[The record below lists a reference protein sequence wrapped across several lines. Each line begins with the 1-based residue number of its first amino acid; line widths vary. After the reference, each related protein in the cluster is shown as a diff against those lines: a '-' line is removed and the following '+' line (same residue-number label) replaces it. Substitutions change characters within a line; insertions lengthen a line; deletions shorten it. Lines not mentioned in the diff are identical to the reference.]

1 MLRNAKFP
9 FQTIYDRACAERM
22 TSERTTEI
30 LLSSPSGAH
39 PLLLNGNCL
48 AASKLLLG
56 VADLQ
61 MLGSSPLAVHHELPR
76 MTHEAFAQVVE
87 EIIEGGFN
95 PAVSCEWLLSLDL
108 DAVLEVVPMRHFWQL
123 VHPHCFRPPRS
134 ADESLNW
141 GRSAIYR
148 LAEAVLRSFPFSTAV
163 PNRLPAYLRWT
174 LLVCQMSLQ
183 LREDFPED
191 KGLALKL
198 RQRIGDLLAEVA
210 AEHQLLSE
218 WLAERMEYVEVIKGL
233 MVGTR
238 QFLEWGF
245 LSTSQMQALPSFE
258 RTFQLALEG
267 LGQANESIGER
278 SRANHWRLLVIH
290 FYSHYFLRSAAIGKA
305 MTKVL
310 LHDHQA
316 IWPLDLVWLMAG
328 RLRYKKTCGG
338 LETTLLPLDPDLQAF
353 VLEEACRTF
362 YTSATFR
369 DENELPE
376 ESKALLMRIPVE
388 ARLAFA
394 RRQLVSTHFGLTRNI
409 ANSVAGI
416 ASNPYF
422 NPKTYPPLT
431 IRRTIEIYF
440 EAIHWSSALFGLQ
453 DSTKGTVRIRLDLVS
468 NVKMLGFM
476 LALCIIYG
484 QRPPFL
490 IDERQVA
497 LLTGY
502 LDRSNLFIIF
512 PELRPSPL
520 HRQRLVEEKTRQK
533 IEGVVGRFQQTLP
546 AFFMFTWAEVRQLLG
561 YT

>member
-1 MLRNAKFP
+1 
-9 FQTIYDRACAERM
+9 M

-30 LLSSPSGAH
+30 LLTSPSRAH
-39 PLLLNGNCL
+39 VELLNGDCL
-48 AASKLLLG
+48 AASKLLLS

-61 MLGSSPLAVHHELPR
+61 MLGFSPFAVHQELPR
-76 MTHEAFAQVVE
+76 MTHEAFTQVTE
-87 EIIEGGFN
+87 EVIEGGFN

-108 DAVLEVVPMRHFWQL
+108 DAVLDVVPVRHFWQL
-123 VHPHCFRPPRS
+123 VHPQCFRPPRTG
-134 ADESLNW
+134 DESLDW
-141 GRSAIYR
+141 RKGAVYR

-174 LLVCQMSLQ
+174 LLVCQMALQ
-183 LREDFPED
+183 LREDFPD
-191 KGLALKL
+191 DTDLTLKL
-198 RQRIGDLLAEVA
+198 RQRIGDLLEEVT

-218 WLAERMEYVEVIKGL
+218 WLAERMQYVEVIRGL

-238 QFLEWGF
+238 QFLQWGL

-267 LGQANESIGER
+267 LDQADESLGER
-278 SRANHWRLLVIH
+278 SRINHWRLLAIH
-290 FYSHYFLRSAAIGKA
+290 FYSHYFLRSPAIGKA

-310 LHDHQA
+310 LQDHRA
-316 IWPLDLVWLMAG
+316 LWPLDLVWLMDS
-328 RLRYKKTCGG
+328 RLRYKKTRGG

-353 VLEEACRTF
+353 VMEEACQSF

-376 ESKALLMRIPVE
+376 ESKTLLMRIPVE

-409 ANSVAGI
+409 ANSIAGI

-422 NPKTYPPLT
+422 NPKTHPPLS
-431 IRRTIEIYF
+431 IRRSIEIYF

-453 DSTKGTVRIRLDLVS
+453 DSTKGTVKIRVDLV
-468 NVKMLGFM
+468 NNLKMLGFM
-476 LALCIIYG
+476 LALCIIYS

-502 LDRSNLFIIF
+502 IDRSNLFIVF

-520 HRQRLVEEKTRQK
+520 HRQRLVEEKTRLK
-533 IEGVVGRFQQTLP
+533 IEGVVMRFQQTLP
-546 AFFMFTWAEVRQLLG
+546 AFFMFTWSEVRQLLG